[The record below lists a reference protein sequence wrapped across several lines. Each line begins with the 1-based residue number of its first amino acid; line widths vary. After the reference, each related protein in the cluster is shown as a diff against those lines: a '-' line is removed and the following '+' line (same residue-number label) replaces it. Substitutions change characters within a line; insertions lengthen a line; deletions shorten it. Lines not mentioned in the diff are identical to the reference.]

1 MITSV
6 AKISSDLFFLFFFS
20 FFPLYSSA
28 ALGNPSLQAVFNHLN
43 KLSQVEAQAL
53 LRRCCIRVAEMK
65 EKSVMDEQKLHE
77 HEIELEQTK
86 RQVEAMA
93 ENYEHRLDEILFKKQ
108 KVASELENLKNF
120 LRDRSGG
127 GSVDDEVG
135 SGSSSSRRTE
145 GSVDRT
151 RMSAEDMMKRS
162 VERQQP
168 TILRMSRKGL
178 RAIPR
183 PKGMHS
189 TPERKRLEKRRERNE
204 NEENE
209 SSVAGTAFVML

>member
-1 MITSV
+1 MWSRSLLTYS
-6 AKISSDLFFLFFFS
+6 FFFS
-20 FFPLYSSA
+20 SFSFFSFYSSA

-93 ENYEHRLDEILFKKQ
+93 ENYEHRLNEILFKKQ
-108 KVASELENLKNF
+108 KVASELKNLKNF

-127 GSVDDEVG
+127 SVDDEVG
-135 SGSSSSRRTE
+135 SSSSSRRME
-145 GSVDRT
+145 GGVDRT

>member
-1 MITSV
+1 
-6 AKISSDLFFLFFFS
+6 
-20 FFPLYSSA
+20 
-28 ALGNPSLQAVFNHLN
+28 
-43 KLSQVEAQAL
+43 
-53 LRRCCIRVAEMK
+53 MK

>member
-1 MITSV
+1 
-6 AKISSDLFFLFFFS
+6 
-20 FFPLYSSA
+20 
-28 ALGNPSLQAVFNHLN
+28 
-43 KLSQVEAQAL
+43 
-53 LRRCCIRVAEMK
+53 MK

-108 KVASELENLKNF
+108 KVARELENLKNF
-120 LRDRSGG
+120 LRDRSG

-183 PKGMHS
+183 PKGTCMHS
-189 TPERKRLEKRRERNE
+189 TPEPLEKSRERNE
-204 NEENE
+204 NEENK
-209 SSVAGTAFVML
+209 SFVASTAFVML

>member
-1 MITSV
+1 
-6 AKISSDLFFLFFFS
+6 
-20 FFPLYSSA
+20 
-28 ALGNPSLQAVFNHLN
+28 
-43 KLSQVEAQAL
+43 
-53 LRRCCIRVAEMK
+53 MK

-77 HEIELEQTK
+77 HEIEIEQTK

-108 KVASELENLKNF
+108 KVASELKNLKNF

-127 GSVDDEVG
+127 SFDDEV
-135 SGSSSSRRTE
+135 GSSSSRRME
-145 GSVDRT
+145 GGVDRT